1 MIVQKTSKIA
11 FMSLGVVINI
21 VLAQVPM
28 HLKLP
33 FFLDVIGTI
42 VISALAGPWIGA
54 LTGLVTNFVLGLQNP
69 IWIPYAL
76 VQISIGLSVGFL
88 AQKGAFKSY
97 GGLALVA
104 FVVWLV
110 SQLTAIP
117 ITIVIFGGTSGSGSS
132 FITLYLL
139 AVGQRL
145 WEAVLTTTLITESVD
160 KIISVIIAYGL
171 IHALPQRL
179 RSQTP
184 LGHLYSQ
191 HND

>member
-110 SQLTAIP
+110 SLTYRYSNHHCYFRRNLRIRFKFHH
-117 ITIVIFGGTSGSGSS
+117 IVFIGGRS
-132 FITLYLL
+132 
-139 AVGQRL
+139 
-145 WEAVLTTTLITESVD
+145 TTLGSCFNHHIN
-160 KIISVIIAYGL
+160 
-171 IHALPQRL
+171 H
-179 RSQTP
+179 
-184 LGHLYSQ
+184 
-191 HND
+191 

>member
-1 MIVQKTSKIA
+1 
-11 FMSLGVVINI
+11 MSLGVVINI

-104 FVVWLV
+104 FVVWLFHNLPLFQSPLLFSEEPQDQVQV
-110 SQLTAIP
+110 SSHCI
-117 ITIVIFGGTSGSGSS
+117 
-132 FITLYLL
+132 YW
-139 AVGQRL
+139 R
-145 WEAVLTTTLITESVD
+145 
-160 KIISVIIAYGL
+160 
-171 IHALPQRL
+171 
-179 RSQTP
+179 
-184 LGHLYSQ
+184 
-191 HND
+191 